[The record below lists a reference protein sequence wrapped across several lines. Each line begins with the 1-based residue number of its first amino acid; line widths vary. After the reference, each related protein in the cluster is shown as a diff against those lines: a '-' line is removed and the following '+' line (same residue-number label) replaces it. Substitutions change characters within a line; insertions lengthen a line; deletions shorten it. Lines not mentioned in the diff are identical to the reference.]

1 MISIPAELLLAH
13 TWPRA
18 ALCCRPDGAQ
28 VGPCTTAGIGHE
40 VLQLLLHVLNM
51 QKQSGKGQPAVL
63 NLQVT
68 NKVVIK
74 STWEELPCQE
84 RQRHKSLSLFN
95 RLCSLMGG
103 RQPWRLFKL
112 GIIPSAQC
120 AGLFVLWVMKHG

>member
-18 ALCCRPDGAQ
+18 ALCCRPDGVQ
-28 VGPCTTAGIGHE
+28 VGPCAIAGIGHE

-74 STWEELPCQE
+74 S
-84 RQRHKSLSLFN
+84 RQLGLSEMCVMEMVHFADLHSYANVKCLFTF
-95 RLCSLMGG
+95 
-103 RQPWRLFKL
+103 PK
-112 GIIPSAQC
+112 
-120 AGLFVLWVMKHG
+120 